1 MARDTTDFRP
11 IEGMDELVDYL
22 AKGNKPRSEWRIGT
36 EHEKFPFYVDG
47 HAPVPYGGDRGIRS
61 ILEGMQEKL
70 GWDPILDEGRII
82 GLVEPTGQGAISL
95 EPGGQFEL
103 SGAPLESI
111 HQTCREGNAHLAQV
125 REIAEPLG
133 IRFLGLGG
141 SPKWTLAETPQ
152 MPKSRYEIMT
162 RYMPKVGT
170 KGLDMMY
177 RTCTI
182 QVNLDF
188 ESEADMRRKMQV
200 SLKLQPLATALFAN
214 SPFTDGRPNGLQ
226 SWRGEIWRD
235 TDNQRSGLL
244 DFCFSPE
251 FGFADYVEWALDVP
265 MYFIIRDGRYHDMTH
280 ITFRQFMDG
289 ATRNQVPDGLP
300 TMGDWANHLS
310 TLFPDVRLKRF
321 LEMRGADGG
330 PWRRI
335 CALPAFWVGLL
346 YDGAAL
352 DAAEALTRDWSYEEV
367 RAMRDTVPEKGIGT
381 PFRTTTL
388 REVAREVLALS
399 RLGLKNRNRLN
410 RDGFDETS
418 FLSTLDEVVARGTT
432 SAEEMLAAY
441 HTRWG
446 DSIEPV
452 FLEYAY

>member
-11 IEGMDELVDYL
+11 IESVDELVAYMAD
-22 AKGNKPRSEWRIGT
+22 GSKPKEHWRIGT

-47 HAPVPYGGDRGIRS
+47 NAPVPYGGSRGIRAL
-61 ILEGMQEKL
+61 LEGMQKTL
-70 GWDPILDEGRII
+70 GWDPIMDAGRII
-82 GLVEPTGQGAISL
+82 GLVEPTGMGAISL

-103 SGAPLESI
+103 SGAPLATI
-111 HQTCREGNAHLAQV
+111 HQTCREGNAHLAQL

-141 SPKWTLAETPQ
+141 SPKWTLAETPK

-188 ESEADMRRKMQV
+188 SSEADMRRKMQV

-214 SPFTDGRPNGLQ
+214 SPFTEGRPNGFQ
-226 SWRGEIWRD
+226 SWRGDIWRD

-244 DFCFSPE
+244 PFCFAPD
-251 FGFADYVEWALDVP
+251 FGFADYVHWALDVP
-265 MYFIIRDGRYHDMTH
+265 MYFVIRDGHYHDMTH
-280 ITFRQFMDG
+280 VTFRQFMEGELKD
-289 ATRNQVPDGLP
+289 AIPEGLP

-346 YDGAAL
+346 YDEQAL
-352 DAAEALTRDWSYEEV
+352 EAAETLTRDWTYEDV
-367 RAMRDTVPEKGIGT
+367 LAMRNAVPERALSV
-381 PFRTTTL
+381 PFRTGTL
-388 REVAREVLALS
+388 RDVAREVLEISHA
-399 RLGLKNRNRLN
+399 GLTNRGRKN
-410 RDGFDETS
+410 RDGYDETH
-418 FLSTLDEVVARGTT
+418 FLAPLNEVVACGMTT
-432 SAEEMLAAY
+432 AAEMLMAY

-446 DSIEPV
+446 DSIEPA

>member
-1 MARDTTDFRP
+1 MARDTTDFQP
-11 IEGMDELVDYL
+11 IEKLDELVDYL
-22 AKGNKPRSEWRIGT
+22 AAGNKSKDKWRIGT

-47 HAPVPYGGDRGIRS
+47 HAPVPYGGDRGIRA
-61 ILEGMQEKL
+61 ILEGMQQKL
-70 GWDPILDEGRII
+70 GWDPIIDAGRII

-103 SGAPLESI
+103 SGAPLETI

-141 SPKWTLAETPQ
+141 SPKWTLAETPK

-188 ESEADMRRKMQV
+188 SSEADMRRKMQV
-200 SLKLQPLATALFAN
+200 SLKLQPLSTALFAN
-214 SPFTDGRPNGLQ
+214 SPFTDGKPNGLQ
-226 SWRGEIWRD
+226 SWRGDIWRD

-244 DFCFSPE
+244 PICFSPD
-251 FGFADYVEWALDVP
+251 FSFADYVEWALDVP
-265 MYFIIRDGRYHDMTH
+265 MYFIIRDGQYHDMTH
-280 ITFRQFMDG
+280 MTFRQFMDG
-289 ATRNQVPDGLP
+289 KARGSVPDGLA

-346 YDGAAL
+346 YDDEAL
-352 DAAEALTRDWSYEEV
+352 DAAETLTANWSFEEV
-367 RAMRDTVPEKGIGT
+367 RGMRDAVPVEGISAV
-381 PFRTTTL
+381 FRNRTL
-388 REVAREVLALS
+388 REVAREVLAIS
-399 RLGLKNRNRLN
+399 RAGLKRRNRLN
-410 RDGFDETS
+410 RDGFDETH

-432 SAEEMLAAY
+432 SAEEMLSAY
-441 HTRWG
+441 HMRWG
-446 DSIEPV
+446 GSIEPA
-452 FLEYAY
+452 FMEYAY

>member
-1 MARDTTDFRP
+1 MARDTTDSSP
-11 IEGMDELVDYL
+11 IEGVDELVAYL
-22 AKGNKPRSEWRIGT
+22 AAGNKPREKWRIGT

-47 HAPVPYGGDRGIRS
+47 NAPVPYGGERGIRA
-61 ILEGMQEKL
+61 ILEGMQQKL
-70 GWDPILDEGRII
+70 GWDPIMDDGRII

-103 SGAPLESI
+103 SGAPLETI

-141 SPKWTLAETPQ
+141 SPKWTLAETPK

-162 RYMPKVGT
+162 RYMPKAGT
-170 KGLDMMY
+170 RGLDMMY

-214 SPFTDGRPNGLQ
+214 SPFTDSRPNGFQ
-226 SWRGEIWRD
+226 SWRGDIWRD
-235 TDNQRSGLL
+235 TDNQRSGLKE
-244 DFCFSPE
+244 FCFSE
-251 FGFADYVEWALDVP
+251 NFGFADYVEWALDVP
-265 MYFIIRDGRYHDMTH
+265 MYFVIRDGRYHDMTH
-280 ITFRQFMDG
+280 FTFRQFMAG
-289 ATRNQVPDGLP
+289 AARKEIPDGMS

-335 CALPAFWVGLL
+335 CALPAIWVGLL
-346 YDGAAL
+346 YDATAL
-352 DAAEALTRDWSYEEV
+352 DEAETLTADWSYAEV
-367 RAMRDTVPEKGIGT
+367 AEMRDAVPEQGISAS
-381 PFRTTTL
+381 FRNTTL
-388 REVAREVLALS
+388 REVARDVLAIS
-399 RLGLKNRNRLN
+399 RGGLQRRARLN
-410 RDGFDETS
+410 RDGYDETT
-418 FLSTLDEVVARGTT
+418 FLNTLDEVVARGTT
-432 SAEEMLAAY
+432 SAQEMLNAY